1 MTDTAVVILNFNGRK
16 YLEKF
21 LPSVIEH
28 SAEASIIIVDNAS
41 TDDSLIYLQSNHPE
55 LEVISFAKN
64 LGFTGGYN
72 EALNQINADIFVLLN
87 TDVEVTQDWLT
98 PIVNQMKANPDI
110 AACQPKIL
118 SYKQKDQ
125 FEYAGAAGGFIDYL
139 GYPFC
144 RGRIF
149 QSLEKDEGQYDDSI
163 PVFWASGACLF
174 LRKDTFFKMGCFD
187 EDYFAHMEEIDL
199 CWRIQ
204 NAGYSIFYN
213 GHSTVYHVGGG
224 TLSHSN
230 PRKTYLNFRN
240 GLSMFMKNEKP
251 GRLWWKLPLRGFLD
265 IIAALKFILADS
277 WKDAFAVIN
286 AHFDF
291 WKRFSTNMRKRSEAK
306 KLWSN
311 RNPNLRIYKGF
322 IVLDHFLLRKMRYT
336 QISAKNKSK

>member
-1 MTDTAVVILNFNGRK
+1 
-16 YLEKF
+16 
-21 LPSVIEH
+21 
-28 SAEASIIIVDNAS
+28 
-41 TDDSLIYLQSNHPE
+41 
-55 LEVISFAKN
+55 
-64 LGFTGGYN
+64 
-72 EALNQINADIFVLLN
+72 
-87 TDVEVTQDWLT
+87 
-98 PIVNQMKANPDI
+98 
-110 AACQPKIL
+110 
-118 SYKQKDQ
+118 
-125 FEYAGAAGGFIDYL
+125 
-139 GYPFC
+139 
-144 RGRIF
+144 
-149 QSLEKDEGQYDDSI
+149 
-163 PVFWASGACLF
+163 
-174 LRKDTFFKMGCFD
+174 MGCFD